1 MDDTGRKK
9 NDFSE
14 ILEGGQKSDNIFK
27 DDRPPFGSDPYA
39 VNQEQPKASGE
50 IELENESFFTIHKK
64 YAAVEKILALIN
76 KECSFGELISEI
88 LLIAME
94 QLRSEAGSFFE
105 IDYEHHCMFFRA
117 VSGKSSQSL
126 LKVTIPS
133 GAGIVGHV
141 CETQKMIVLS
151 ELKDSSMYLKSIES
165 LVGFEARDV
174 IAAPIVIRGATFGC
188 LELLNCIGSDHYGD
202 AEKEVLQA
210 IGEFSGK
217 IIENRLMMA
226 AFSKELEGYRDGAKK
241 AA

>member
-1 MDDTGRKK
+1 MDDTDRKK

-14 ILEGGQKSDNIFK
+14 ILEGGPKSDNIFK

-39 VNQEQPKASGE
+39 ANPKQPKVLDE
-50 IELENESFFTIHKK
+50 LELENESFFTIHKK

-94 QLRSEAGSFFE
+94 QSRSEAGSFLE
-105 IDYEHHCMFFRA
+105 IDYEHRCMFFRA

-126 LKVTIPS
+126 LKVTIPL

-141 CETQKMIVLS
+141 CETRKMVVLS
-151 ELKDSSMYLKSIES
+151 EIEDSSMYLKSIEN

-210 IGEFSGK
+210 ICEFAGK
-217 IIENRLMMA
+217 IIENRLVMA